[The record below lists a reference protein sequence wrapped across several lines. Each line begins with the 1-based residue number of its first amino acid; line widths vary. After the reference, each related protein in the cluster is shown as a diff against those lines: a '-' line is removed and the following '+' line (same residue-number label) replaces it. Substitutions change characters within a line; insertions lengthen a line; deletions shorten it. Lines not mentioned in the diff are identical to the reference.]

1 MSPFK
6 RNERGNLVSVMDG
19 TILEALTP
27 FQLYEAIRALHNDLE
42 HANDHIAVQKDIIS
56 SRDAVIQ
63 YQANAL
69 TEAALRETMDAEDS
83 LPSQQCTPMGQF
95 IIRPAAPA
103 SDFRMRDVEPLGRFN
118 LRGPMPTMID
128 VSSAYSHHA

>member
-69 TEAALRETMDAEDS
+69 ADLTAQAMASAADS

-95 IIRPAAPA
+95 TIHQAATA
-103 SDFRMRDVEPLGRFN
+103 DFRMRDVEPLGGIKM
-118 LRGPMPTMID
+118 RGPMPQMID
-128 VSSAYSHHA
+128 ANSAYSHHA